1 MPATPYTPREW
12 VEKKLRKKLTTEF
25 IEIFCEKKMGC
36 RIIVLKKN
44 LRIINSV
51 YHKNL
56 FIVNRRSPEVSLL
69 SAICPKYN
77 NAIFQTV

>member
-25 IEIFCEKKMGC
+25 IEIFCEKKIGC

-77 NAIFQTV
+77 NAI